1 MQCILDFSFDV
12 KSVIVTNTGIWISS
26 VDYNM
31 CIVSLLI
38 SWFWSLYCG
47 FNKRLF
53 CLREVHTEV
62 LKSKGIC
69 EELKKDTTNVKCLY
83 LGIRWLVFRNSLPFS
98 YNFKVW
104 NYVKVKNASGGK
116 SLLTQSQHCA
126 DGKPVWSFFTKVK
139 QS

>member
-1 MQCILDFSFDV
+1 MIYTETTHNLFQRLKYDSCMQCILDFSFDV
-12 KSVIVTNTGIWISS
+12 KGIIVTNTGIWISS

-47 FNKRLF
+47 FNKWLF
-53 CLREVHTEV
+53 CLREMHTGV

-69 EELKKDTTNVKCLY
+69 EKLKKDKTNVKCLY
-83 LGIRWLVFRNSLPFS
+83 LGIRWLVFRNSLSFS

-104 NYVKVKNASGGK
+104 NYVKVKNESGGK
-116 SLLTQSQHCA
+116 A
-126 DGKPVWSFFTKVK
+126 F
-139 QS
+139 